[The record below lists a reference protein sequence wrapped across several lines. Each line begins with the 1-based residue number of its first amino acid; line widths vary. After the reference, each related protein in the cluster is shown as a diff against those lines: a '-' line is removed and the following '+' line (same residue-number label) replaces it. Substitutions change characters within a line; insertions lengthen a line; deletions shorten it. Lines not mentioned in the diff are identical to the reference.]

1 LIFVFERTPMTEISP
16 VSPLAGPNLAPT
28 PPTNTADKLISSDF
42 NTFLTMLTTQLKNQD
57 PLNPM
62 DNSEYAVQLATF
74 SGVEQQVKTN
84 TLLESLGAQL
94 GLSGLTTY
102 AGWVGK
108 DARADMPVWYSG
120 KPVTLAAEP
129 DPKADK
135 AELVV
140 TDATGAVVAR
150 QPVPLDAR
158 TVTWTGLD
166 PQGVAR
172 PTGSYTFA
180 LESFTQGAWIATTPA
195 EAYVRVIEVRGGA
208 TPTLVFEGGIEVE
221 VTKITA
227 LRGG

>member
-1 LIFVFERTPMTEISP
+1 MTEISP

-150 QPVPLDAR
+150 QQVPLDAR

>member
-1 LIFVFERTPMTEISP
+1 LIFVFERTPMTDVSSVSP
-16 VSPLAGPNLAPT
+16 VSGSAPAPT
-28 PPTNTADKLISSDF
+28 PPATKADKLISSDF
-42 NTFLTMLTTQLKNQD
+42 NTFLKMLTTQLKNQD

-94 GLSGLTTY
+94 GLSGLSTY

-108 DARADMPVWYSG
+108 EARADMPVWYSG
-120 KPVTLAAEP
+120 KPVTLAAQA
-129 DPKADK
+129 DPKADS

-140 TDATGAVVAR
+140 TDAAGGVVAR
-150 QPVPLDAR
+150 QPVPLDADS
-158 TVTWTGLD
+158 VAWTGLD
-166 PQGVAR
+166 PSGVPMPAGR
-172 PTGSYTFA
+172 YSFA
-180 LESFTQGAWIATTPA
+180 LESFAQGVRIATTPA
-195 EAYVRVIEVRGGA
+195 EAYARIIEARGGA

-221 VTKITA
+221 AKTVTA

>member
-1 LIFVFERTPMTEISP
+1 MTEVSP
-16 VSPLAGPNLAPT
+16 VSPVSGSAPATT
-28 PPTNTADKLISSDF
+28 PPASKADKLISSDF
-42 NTFLTMLTTQLKNQD
+42 NTFLKMLTTQLKNQD

-62 DNSEYAVQLATF
+62 DNSEYAAQLATF

-84 TLLESLGAQL
+84 TLLESLGTQL
-94 GLSGLTTY
+94 GLSGLSTY

-120 KPVTLAAEP
+120 KPVFLAAQP

-140 TDATGAVVAR
+140 TDATGGVVAR

-166 PQGVAR
+166 PQGVAMA
-172 PTGSYTFA
+172 TGRYTFA
-180 LESFTQGAWIATTPA
+180 LESFAQGARIATTPA
-195 EAYVRVIEVRGGA
+195 EAYARVTEARGGA

-221 VTKITA
+221 AKKITA